1 MVGVRPSPLEGTI
14 TSALTSAWPG
24 RWFGTRIPARE
35 RPAEFARITRTGG
48 DRSNL
53 VQEQPAVLV
62 ECYALSNVAA
72 ERFAG
77 DVWSTVAGL
86 AEAVEW
92 VHRVELTMP
101 VNFPDPDTTT
111 HTRYQFLASITANLE
126 FTT

>member
-1 MVGVRPSPLEGTI
+1 M
-14 TSALTSAWPG
+14 
-24 RWFGTRIPARE
+24 
-35 RPAEFARITRTGG
+35 
-48 DRSNL
+48 
-53 VQEQPAVLV
+53 LV

-92 VHRVELTMP
+92 IHRVELTMP